1 MKQTACPLLHRQ
13 WVWAALGALGLLC
26 AAGGVPEGLAQ
37 GAGSPTGPPV
47 VSPMSP
53 TAPPELVKPALPS
66 EFQRA
71 ESVFKKLDVAN
82 RGYVTLDDTKDLLG
96 FEEAFKAADTKGN
109 GQLTLAQFKKAW
121 SIYTEKEKK

>member
-1 MKQTACPLLHRQ
+1 MKQIACPHRK
-13 WVWAALGALGLLC
+13 WKWKWFWAAFGVLA

-37 GAGSPTGPPV
+37 GAGAPTGPPV
-47 VSPMSP
+47 VSPLSP

-66 EFQRA
+66 EFKRA

-82 RGYVTLDDTKDLLG
+82 RGYVTLDDTKDLIG
-96 FEEAFKAADTKGN
+96 FEEAFKAADTKGS

-121 SIYTEKEKK
+121 SIYTEKQ